1 MKAVIMAG
9 GEGTRLR
16 PLTYNQPKP
25 MIPMANRPLMEHVIG
40 LLRRH
45 GFSDIVVTIA
55 FQANAI
61 QNYFGNG
68 AEFGARIVYA
78 SEEAPLGTAGS
89 VRNAMQQLDEPFLVI
104 SGDVLT
110 DIDLGAVVDY
120 HYRKKALA
128 TIALRSMPNP
138 LEFGIV
144 MTQPEG
150 TVERFLEKPS
160 WGQVFSDTINT
171 GIYVLEP
178 GIFDFIGDGVVDFSA
193 DVFPRLLGGE
203 RPLLYGCVTQGYW
216 EDIGT
221 LQAYARA
228 HQDILDGRV
237 EVEIA
242 GFSLRQGI
250 WLGDGAEVDPAAEVR
265 GPAII
270 GDYCRVEAGATL
282 GEYTVLGRNV
292 RVGADAFIE
301 RAVVH
306 DNAYLGPGVRL
317 RGCTVGRS
325 GDLRRGARIEE
336 GAVLGDECFIGEHA
350 VVHAGVKVFPFK
362 TVEHGAIVNSS
373 IVWESRGAH
382 QLFGRNGISGLAN
395 VDVTPE
401 LAVRLAM
408 AFATGMPRGANVTVS
423 RDTSRAARVLK
434 QAVTVG
440 LNAAGVDVTD
450 LEVATV
456 PVTRFGVR
464 NEHSAGGVTVRLA
477 YEDPQSVVVRFLD
490 PNGIDIA
497 ELAQRKIERI
507 FYREDFRRCLASET
521 GDVTYPARIPDLYAQ
536 VLLGQVDTDSI
547 RAARFKVVL
556 DYAFG
561 AASFVMP
568 AVLGKLGAEVLSV
581 NPYAAA
587 RRSVTFDRVEHARG
601 VSTLVRAAGAD
612 FGAVLGPDGER
623 ITLIDDNGRILT
635 DSEGLLVLLALVLG
649 SGPGTGPGAAGG
661 APDRP
666 GLTVALP
673 VSAPTA
679 AEMICRRAGAE
690 LIWTKLSGPHL
701 MEVASGPGVDFAA
714 GQEGGY
720 IFPRFL
726 PAYDAVAAL
735 AHTFAL
741 LAATGTRLSG
751 VVAELP
757 PVFTALEPVVTPWE
771 KKGLVMRSVM
781 EQSADM
787 PTTLVDGVKII
798 HPDGWCL
805 VVPDPEEALTN
816 VWAEGPTETK
826 ARARAQEY
834 ARLVRMVLRA

>member
-1 MKAVIMAG
+1 MAG

-25 MIPMANRPLMEHVIG
+25 MIPMANRPLMEHVID

-45 GFSDIVVTIA
+45 GFTANVVTVA
-55 FQANAI
+55 YQANAI
-61 QNYFGNG
+61 ENYFGNG
-68 AEFGARIVYA
+68 AEFGASITYA
-78 SEEAPLGTAGS
+78 SEEPPLGTAGS
-89 VRNAMQQLDEPFLVI
+89 VRNAVRQLDEPFLVI
-104 SGDVLT
+104 SWDVLT
-110 DIDLGAVVDY
+110 DIDLSAVLDF

-128 TIALRSMPNP
+128 TITLRSMPNP

-144 MTQPEG
+144 MTGPDG

-178 GIFDFIGDGVVDFSA
+178 GIFDFIPDGVVDFST
-193 DVFPRLLGGE
+193 DVFPRLLGQE
-203 RPLLYGCVTQGYW
+203 RPLLYGFVTDGYW

-221 LQAYARA
+221 LEAYARA
-228 HQDILDGRV
+228 HQDILDGSV
-237 EVEIA
+237 QVQLP

-250 WLGDGAEVDPAAEVR
+250 WLGDGAEVDPAAVLR

-292 RVGADAFIE
+292 RVGPDAFVE

-306 DNAYLGPGVRL
+306 DNAYLGPGVRV

-325 GDLRRGARIEE
+325 SELRRGARIEE
-336 GAVLGDECFIGEHA
+336 GVVLGDECFIGEHA
-350 VVHAGVKVFPFK
+350 VVNAGDKVFPFK

-373 IVWESRGAH
+373 IVWESRGARH
-382 QLFGRNGISGLAN
+382 LFGRNGISGLAN
-395 VDVTPE
+395 VDITPE

-408 AFATGMPRGANVTVS
+408 AFATGMPRGATVAVS

-434 QAVTVG
+434 QALIVG
-440 LNAAGVDVTD
+440 LNAAGADVID

-477 YEDPQSVVVRFLD
+477 YDDPQSVVLGFID
-490 PNGIDIA
+490 PAGIDIP
-497 ELAQRKIERI
+497 EVAQRKIERV

-521 GDVTYPARIPDLYAQ
+521 GDVVYPARIPDLYAQ
-536 VLLGQVDTDSI
+536 ALVDQVDTGAI

-568 AVLGKLGAEVLSV
+568 AVLGKLGAEVLSL

-587 RRSVTFDRVEHARG
+587 RRSVSFDRLEHARG

-623 ITLIDDNGRILT
+623 ITLIDDNGRVLS
-635 DSEGLLVLLALVLG
+635 DGEGLMALLGLLLG
-649 SGPGTGPGAAGG
+649 PPPGPARGTSPA
-661 APDRP
+661 P

-673 VSAPTA
+673 VSAPSA
-679 AEMICRRAGAE
+679 AEAMCRQAGAE
-690 LIWTKLSGPHL
+690 LIWTKLSPSHL
-701 MEVASGPGVDFAA
+701 MEVASRPGVDFAA

-720 IFPRFL
+720 IFPHFL

-735 AHTFAL
+735 VHAFAL
-741 LAATGTRLSG
+741 LAATGTKLSS
-751 VVAELP
+751 VVAALP
-757 PVFTALEPVVTPWE
+757 QVFSAHEAVVTPWE
-771 KKGLVMRSVM
+771 KKGVVMRSLM
-781 EQSADM
+781 EMNDDK
-787 PTTLVDGVKII
+787 PTRLVDGVKVL
-798 HPDGWCL
+798 HRDGWCL
-805 VVPDPEEALTN
+805 MVPDPEEALTN
-816 VWAEGPTETK
+816 VWAEGPSEAAARERAQDY
-826 ARARAQEY
+826 ARA
-834 ARLVRMVLRA
+834 VRKVLRA

>member
-25 MIPMANRPLMEHVIG
+25 MIPMANRPLMEHVID

-45 GFSDIVVTIA
+45 GFTDIVVTVA

-61 QNYFGNG
+61 QNYFGSG
-68 AEFGARIVYA
+68 AEFGAQIIYA
-78 SEEAPLGTAGS
+78 SEEPPLGTAGS
-89 VRNAMQQLDEPFLVI
+89 VRNAMQQTDEPFLVI

-110 DIDLGAVVDY
+110 DIDLSAVVDF

-128 TIALRSMPNP
+128 TIALRSVLNP

-144 MTQPEG
+144 MTRPDG
-150 TVERFLEKPS
+150 SVERFLEKPS

-171 GIYVLEP
+171 GIYVFEP
-178 GIFDFIGDGVVDFSA
+178 AILDYIAEGVVDFSA
-193 DVFPRLLGGE
+193 DVFPQLLGHE
-203 RPLLYGCVTQGYW
+203 QPLLYGYVTDGYW

-221 LQAYARA
+221 LQAYGRA

-237 EVEIA
+237 QVGLA

-301 RAVVH
+301 RSVVH
-306 DNAYLGPGVRL
+306 DNAYLGPGVSL

-325 GDLRRGARIEE
+325 SDLRRGARIEE
-336 GAVLGDECFIGEHA
+336 GAVLGDECYIGEHA

-373 IVWESRGAH
+373 IVWESRGPR

-395 VDVTPE
+395 VDITPE

-408 AFATGMPRGANVTVS
+408 AFATSMPRGATVTVS

-464 NEHSAGGVTVRLA
+464 NQHSAGGVTVRLA
-477 YEDPQSVVVRFLD
+477 YEDPQSVLVRFFD
-490 PNGIDIA
+490 SSGTDIA

-536 VLLGQVDTDSI
+536 VLLEQVDTSAI

-561 AASFVMP
+561 ASSFVMP

-587 RRSVTFDRVEHARG
+587 RRSVSFDRLEHARG
-601 VSTLVRAAGAD
+601 VSTLVRAAGAH

-623 ITLIDDNGRILT
+623 ITLIDDNGRALS
-635 DSEGLLVLLALVLG
+635 DSEGLMALLTLVLG
-649 SGPGTGPGAAGG
+649 TVPAPASG
-661 APDRP
+661 APRRTR
-666 GLTVALP
+666 LTVALP
-673 VSAPTA
+673 VSAPAA
-679 AEMICRRAGAE
+679 AEMMCRRAGAE
-690 LIWTKLSGPHL
+690 LIWTKLSGSHL

-720 IFPRFL
+720 IFPHFL

-741 LAATGTRLSG
+741 LAATGTKLSS
-751 VVAELP
+751 VVSGLP
-757 PVFTALEPVVTPWE
+757 QVFTAQESVVTPWE

-781 EQSADM
+781 ELSHDK
-787 PTTLVDGVKII
+787 PTTLVDGVKIAY
-798 HPDGWCL
+798 PDGWCL

-816 VWAEGPTETK
+816 VWAEGASETD

-834 ARLVRMVLRA
+834 ARMVRTVLRV

>member
-25 MIPMANRPLMEHVIG
+25 MIPMANRPLMEHVID

-45 GFSDIVVTIA
+45 GFTDIVVTVA
-55 FQANAI
+55 YQANAI

-78 SEEAPLGTAGS
+78 SEEPPLGTAGS
-89 VRNAMQQLDEPFLVI
+89 VRNAMQELDEPFLVI

-110 DIDLGAVVDY
+110 DIDLGAVVDF
-120 HYRKKALA
+120 HHRKKAVA

-144 MTQPEG
+144 ITGPDG
-150 TVERFLEKPS
+150 VVERFLEKPS

-178 GIFDFIGDGVVDFSA
+178 RIFDFIGDGVVDFSA
-193 DVFPRLLGGE
+193 DVFPQMLGAE
-203 RPLLYGCVTQGYW
+203 QPLLYGCVTDGYW

-237 EVEIA
+237 EVELP
-242 GFSLRQGI
+242 GFSLRKGI

-325 GDLRRGARIEE
+325 SELRRGARIEE
-336 GAVLGDECFIGEHA
+336 GVVLGDECFIGDHA

-373 IVWESRGAH
+373 IVWESRGARH
-382 QLFGRNGISGLAN
+382 LFGRNGISGLAN
-395 VDVTPE
+395 VDITPE

-408 AFATGMPRGANVTVS
+408 AFATSMPRGATVTVS

-434 QAVTVG
+434 QAVMVG

-477 YEDPQSVVVRFLD
+477 YEDPQSVLIRLLD
-490 PNGIDIA
+490 ASGIDIA
-497 ELAQRKIERI
+497 EVAQRKVERI

-521 GDVTYPARIPDLYAQ
+521 GDVVYPARIPDLYAQ
-536 VLLGQVDTDSI
+536 ALLEQVDTAAI

-587 RRSVTFDRVEHARG
+587 RRSVTFDRLEHARG
-601 VSTLVRAAGAD
+601 VSTLVRAAGAN

-623 ITLIDDNGRILT
+623 ITLVDDNGRILT
-635 DSEGLLVLLALVLG
+635 DSEGLLALLALVLG
-649 SGPGTGPGAAGG
+649 ILPGAPSSGGG
-661 APDRP
+661 ARRAA
-666 GLTVALP
+666 LTVALP
-673 VSAPTA
+673 VSAPAA
-679 AEMICRRAGAE
+679 AEAMCRRAGAE
-690 LIWTKLSGPHL
+690 LTWTKLAGSHL

-720 IFPRFL
+720 IFPHFL

-741 LAATGTRLSG
+741 LAATGTTLSS

-757 PVFTALEPVVTPWE
+757 QVFTAHEAVVTPWE
-771 KKGLVMRSVM
+771 KKGVVMRSVL
-781 EQSADM
+781 ELNNDN
-787 PTTLVDGVKII
+787 PTTLVDGVKVL
-798 HPDGWCL
+798 HADGWCL

-816 VWAEGPTETK
+816 VWAEGPTQTG
-826 ARARAQEY
+826 ARERAQEY
-834 ARLVRMVLRA
+834 ARLVRHLLRA